1 MLIAASTK
9 TDGRH
14 LLILGL
20 LEENVR
26 RLLGDEPIYKSL
38 DAEGVPGLEAW
49 DVTILG
55 PEDTAR
61 FVARVRPGT
70 ELPT

>member
-1 MLIAASTK
+1 MLIAASIGK
-9 TDGRH
+9 KDGRN

-20 LEENVR
+20 FEDNVA
-26 RLLGDEPIYKSL
+26 RLKNDQPIYKNL
-38 DAEGVPGLEAW
+38 ADEGVPGLADW

-61 FVARVRPGT
+61 LIAQMQGAQK
-70 ELPT
+70 